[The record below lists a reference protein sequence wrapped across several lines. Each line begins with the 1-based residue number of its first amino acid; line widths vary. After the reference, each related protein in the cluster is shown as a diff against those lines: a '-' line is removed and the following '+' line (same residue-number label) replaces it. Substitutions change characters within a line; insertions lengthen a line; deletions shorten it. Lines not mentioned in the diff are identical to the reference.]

1 VVRRHDKNMIKL
13 LKENEF
19 RKSISNPA
27 ELKEGY
33 DRITTNFWEYYD
45 EISKNDFKGIS
56 FSNHEVSN
64 IYRMDNDYDHI
75 LISAETHK
83 NIFLVLV
90 NDHSKNIIIGHYILD
105 LNKEYG
111 LK

>member
-1 VVRRHDKNMIKL
+1 MIKL

-64 IYRMDNDYDHI
+64 IYRMDNDY
-75 LISAETHK
+75 
-83 NIFLVLV
+83 
-90 NDHSKNIIIGHYILD
+90 
-105 LNKEYG
+105 
-111 LK
+111 